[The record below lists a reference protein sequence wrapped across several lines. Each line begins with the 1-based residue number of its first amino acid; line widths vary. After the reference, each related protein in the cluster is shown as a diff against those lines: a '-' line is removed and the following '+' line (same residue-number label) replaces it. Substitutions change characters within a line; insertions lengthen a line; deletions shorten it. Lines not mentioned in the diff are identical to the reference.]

1 MAVLPESM
9 NRIDPQNTEESL
21 RIIDQ
26 YIRYMSE
33 RIEFSQ
39 SQMTKTVSAAGVS
52 SAEVYILLQALNSQ
66 VASLQ
71 STLNQAIGRINSI
84 DGKLVSIESAQ
95 SALSERIGSIE
106 SSISSIDATLAEH
119 ERRIEALES
128 K

>member
-84 DGKLVSIESAQ
+84 DGKLVSIESWQ
-95 SALSERIGSIE
+95 TTVSAKLDE
-106 SSISSIDATLAEH
+106 L

-128 K
+128 KDEVSE